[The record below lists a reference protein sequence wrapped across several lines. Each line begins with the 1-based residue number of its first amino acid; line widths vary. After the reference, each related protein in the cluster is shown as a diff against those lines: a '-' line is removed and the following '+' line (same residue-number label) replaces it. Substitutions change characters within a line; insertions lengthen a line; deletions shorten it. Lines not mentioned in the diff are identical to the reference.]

1 MAAITIDAWY
11 PRPAGD
17 VWRGL
22 TDPALL
28 GQWLMPA
35 DGFRAEVGCRF
46 TFDRGDGELTRCE
59 VIEVDRGRRLSY
71 RWTGR
76 KGPGH
81 PWMETTVSWTLVP
94 EAKGTRLF
102 LVHDGFD
109 DNDPGQREALQVMGG
124 GWRGHLTVSLA
135 RAIGAGPGGLAALLA
150 LGPRLVLHF
159 SHQSLVFLTALA
171 RADPDQKEAR
181 DPAKHREHEKDTGE
195 NLRSMTGTRRDRGR
209 EHCQATEQRDHARQ
223 GPAHRW

>member
-1 MAAITIDAWY
+1 MAAITMDAWY
-11 PRPAGD
+11 PRPARD

-28 GQWLMPA
+28 GQWLMPP

-46 TFDRGDGELTRCE
+46 TFDRGDGELVRCE
-59 VIEVDRGRRLSY
+59 VIEVDPGRRLSY

-81 PWMETTVSWTLVP
+81 RWMETTVSWTLVP
-94 EAKGTRLF
+94 ESDGTRLF

-109 DNDPGQREALQVMGG
+109 DSDPGQREALRIMGG
-124 GWRGHLTVSLA
+124 GWRGLLTESLA
-135 RAIGAGPGGLAALLA
+135 KAISTGGLSALFA
-150 LGPRLVLHF
+150 LGPRLLLRF
-159 SHQSLVFLTALA
+159 GYQSLVFLAALA
-171 RADPDQKEAR
+171 RADTNEEEAR
-181 DPAKHREHEKDTGE
+181 DPAEHHEHEKDPGE
-195 NLRSMTGTRRDRGR
+195 NLRSVAGARRDRGR
-209 EHCQATEQRDHARQ
+209 EHCHATEERQHARQ

>member
-1 MAAITIDAWY
+1 MAAITMDAWY

-59 VIEVDRGRRLSY
+59 VIEVDPGRRLSY

-81 PWMETTVSWTLVP
+81 PWMETTVSWTLVA
-94 EAKGTRLF
+94 EAEGTRLF

-109 DNDPGQREALQVMGG
+109 DNDPGQREALRIMGG

-135 RAIGAGPGGLAALLA
+135 KAIGAGG
-150 LGPRLVLHF
+150 
-159 SHQSLVFLTALA
+159 
-171 RADPDQKEAR
+171 
-181 DPAKHREHEKDTGE
+181 
-195 NLRSMTGTRRDRGR
+195 
-209 EHCQATEQRDHARQ
+209 
-223 GPAHRW
+223 

>member
-1 MAAITIDAWY
+1 MAAITMDAWY

-59 VIEVDRGRRLSY
+59 VIEVDPGRRLSY

-81 PWMETTVSWTLVP
+81 PWMETTVSWTLVA
-94 EAKGTRLF
+94 EAEGTRLF

-109 DNDPGQREALQVMGG
+109 DSDPGQREALRVMGG
-124 GWRGHLTVSLA
+124 GWRDHLTVSFA
-135 RAIGAGPGGLAALLA
+135 KAIGAGGLAALLA

-159 SHQSLVFLTALA
+159 IHQSLGFLAVLA
-171 RADPDQKEAR
+171 RADANEKEAR
-181 DPAKHREHEKDTGE
+181 DPAEHHEHEEDPGQDLRPVTGAC
-195 NLRSMTGTRRDRGR
+195 RDSGS
-209 EHCQATEQRDHARQ
+209 EHCHAAEDRDHARQ